1 MKNLFSDDNS
11 GYRLK
16 TLQILN
22 WGVFDEK
29 VKTFEF
35 DNKSTILTGYNGSG
49 KTTCVDAI
57 LTLLIPTSLRWY
69 NLSSESVK
77 KRERDVDNYVL
88 GAWGNTGDS
97 GTKFLRDKTTVSII
111 NGIFNDPVNE
121 KYISL
126 LQVRYF
132 VGDRLD
138 TKYAITE
145 KELRLEKASQALNAK
160 GFSIN
165 SDGKWR
171 KILTE
176 EYDTR
181 FYDTFSSYKTFFMDK
196 FGFRSDNALKLFSQ
210 TVGMKVLGD
219 MTSFV
224 RSYMLEDKTPEKEFK
239 DLDTEFINLLSIDK
253 DLRKAQLKLEKLEKI
268 HSSIEKWQKAEE
280 EMKTAEQNRIG
291 EELWF
296 YKNAASFG
304 EKEVIERE
312 RKIKEKEENRV
323 YYSNEIER
331 VNEIIFSLSQDTSTS
346 LIDALEREIKVLK
359 EKLSEIIERYNQ
371 YQKLITTLNKDG
383 MGVTIPE
390 TRESFYHLK
399 DSIPLYQNKI
409 NDKKDRYEDTINEYN
424 IKISDIK
431 KRIQEY
437 EEQLEYLSNRETN
450 IPKEYDEIR
459 IKIASFLSLDAD
471 ALPFLGELVTINE
484 DSGEWRIPI
493 LKLLNAHALDLLVDK
508 EHETKIAEF
517 LDYNDVGLDIK
528 VIVVDE
534 RLFMEDKDN
543 ALSHFIEIREKKNP
557 YKKWLKNYIA
567 EISDFETITSI
578 EELIKK
584 ERAIGSSSLIKEDD
598 EIIKYDRKDINGL
611 LKNYLGWDNREKRVQ
626 LEQYIRGQEDEK
638 EDFENKLR
646 SARYNREKCSTVLYN
661 ISRLN
666 EYDEWTL
673 IDTKTVDKVLKEQE
687 EKRRN
692 LLKKNKDLFEKKK
705 KLEEEKSHKYQLEMA
720 KEEIVKEK
728 GILESS
734 LIKLIDDL
742 SQIKEKLRNLE
753 WNEEAYNSF
762 TINYQKEISIFSLDD
777 IYSTHKELKDRV
789 DEIRNVT
796 KEDELNCRTTLEK
809 QMEDFTNPSF
819 KSVENELNWSG
830 EYSEF
835 SSTADS
841 YMDYEN
847 EYLKIKDEDIY
858 NLKQKFNNYLT
869 SSLIKNLGQLN
880 EKIRSW
886 DKEIKEAIKILN
898 RNLTKIPFNK
908 DLFSHI
914 QLEIKN
920 SVDKDH
926 QEFYKIL
933 EKALPNARYLSSE
946 DEAIKK
952 DIYTNIKNFLDK
964 YRSDDMLRKKVLDIR
979 RKYDFTAKEIN
990 GDGSVK
996 QYYKDTG
1003 ALSGGEKA
1011 KLTYTILAASIAY
1024 QFNLD
1029 DYSES
1034 NKGPFRFVILDEAF
1048 SKSDAKNSIYA
1059 LELFKEL
1066 DLQLMVVTPRNG
1078 INIVEGYVSTLHL
1091 LEKDE
1096 DKNTTTLSSMTI
1108 KEYEEGVS
1116 ASIF

>member
-97 GTKFLRDKTTVSII
+97 GTKFLRDKTTVSIL

-346 LIDALEREIKVLK
+346 LIDALPVNSIIN
-359 EKLSEIIERYNQ
+359 LSNPIPIPPVGGSP
-371 YQKLITTLNKDG
+371 ISSA
-383 MGVTIPE
+383 VTK
-390 TRESFYHLK
+390 SS
-399 DSIPLYQNKI
+399 SIPPASSSPFSLASTCFKNLWYWSIGSFNS
-409 NDKKDRYEDTINEYN
+409 EYAFPYSLPPMN
-424 IKISDIK
+424 NSN
-431 KRIQEY
+431 
-437 EEQLEYLSNRETN
+437 LSTN
-450 IPKEYDEIR
+450 LGS
-459 IKIASFLSLDAD
+459 SFLL
-471 ALPFLGELVTINE
+471 FVRGE
-484 DSGEWRIPI
+484 
-493 LKLLNAHALDLLVDK
+493 
-508 EHETKIAEF
+508 
-517 LDYNDVGLDIK
+517 
-528 VIVVDE
+528 
-534 RLFMEDKDN
+534 
-543 ALSHFIEIREKKNP
+543 
-557 YKKWLKNYIA
+557 
-567 EISDFETITSI
+567 TS
-578 EELIKK
+578 
-584 ERAIGSSSLIKEDD
+584 
-598 EIIKYDRKDINGL
+598 
-611 LKNYLGWDNREKRVQ
+611 
-626 LEQYIRGQEDEK
+626 
-638 EDFENKLR
+638 
-646 SARYNREKCSTVLYN
+646 
-661 ISRLN
+661 
-666 EYDEWTL
+666 
-673 IDTKTVDKVLKEQE
+673 
-687 EKRRN
+687 
-692 LLKKNKDLFEKKK
+692 
-705 KLEEEKSHKYQLEMA
+705 
-720 KEEIVKEK
+720 
-728 GILESS
+728 
-734 LIKLIDDL
+734 
-742 SQIKEKLRNLE
+742 
-753 WNEEAYNSF
+753 
-762 TINYQKEISIFSLDD
+762 
-777 IYSTHKELKDRV
+777 
-789 DEIRNVT
+789 
-796 KEDELNCRTTLEK
+796 
-809 QMEDFTNPSF
+809 
-819 KSVENELNWSG
+819 
-830 EYSEF
+830 
-835 SSTADS
+835 
-841 YMDYEN
+841 
-847 EYLKIKDEDIY
+847 
-858 NLKQKFNNYLT
+858 
-869 SSLIKNLGQLN
+869 
-880 EKIRSW
+880 
-886 DKEIKEAIKILN
+886 
-898 RNLTKIPFNK
+898 
-908 DLFSHI
+908 
-914 QLEIKN
+914 
-920 SVDKDH
+920 
-926 QEFYKIL
+926 
-933 EKALPNARYLSSE
+933 
-946 DEAIKK
+946 
-952 DIYTNIKNFLDK
+952 
-964 YRSDDMLRKKVLDIR
+964 
-979 RKYDFTAKEIN
+979 
-990 GDGSVK
+990 
-996 QYYKDTG
+996 TG
-1003 ALSGGEKA
+1003 
-1011 KLTYTILAASIAY
+1011 
-1024 QFNLD
+1024 
-1029 DYSES
+1029 
-1034 NKGPFRFVILDEAF
+1034 
-1048 SKSDAKNSIYA
+1048 
-1059 LELFKEL
+1059 
-1066 DLQLMVVTPRNG
+1066 
-1078 INIVEGYVSTLHL
+1078 
-1091 LEKDE
+1091 
-1096 DKNTTTLSSMTI
+1096 
-1108 KEYEEGVS
+1108 
-1116 ASIF
+1116 